1 MSHRI
6 LPTVLS
12 VGSILT
18 LALLGPVAGAPARA
32 QPTAERLD
40 RAESLIDAGEAE
52 KAIDLLEPLPGD
64 EPLRARALLLRST
77 ARFMLGR
84 MEEGRTDLDRSL
96 ELDPSQRQAW
106 LNRAG
111 LDIAEQRYDAALDAL
126 REARRL
132 DPEAPDNHLNIGAV
146 LLLQGRV
153 EEAAESFERYLSV
166 AEDRAEGLFLVAK
179 NYAGRGYTE
188 PAVEH
193 LRRAT
198 EIEERYRVVA
208 RTDPA
213 FDPISSSEA
222 FQEVLKRDVYSPPA
236 DHHRA
241 VRAFDVAYQG
251 GDGPL
256 LSAVLEA
263 LRTLEEP
270 FDPRVEVSE
279 TWAVIHGQRLRV
291 KLTDRPEVEDA
302 SAVRLSAPPESFDA
316 QEWSERTERLF
327 REIRLALLRRQRSQP
342 EEGTEKEA
350 GRQRS

>member
-6 LPTVLS
+6 LSTVLT
-12 VGSILT
+12 VGAFLA
-18 LALLGPVAGAPARA
+18 LALLGPAAAPARA
-32 QPTAERLD
+32 DSTAERLD
-40 RAESLIDAGEAE
+40 RAETLIDDGSAE
-52 KAIDLLEPLPGD
+52 QAIALLEPLPGD
-64 EPLRARALLLRST
+64 RSLRARALLLRST
-77 ARFMLGR
+77 ARFILGR
-84 MEEGRTDLDRSL
+84 MEEGRADLERSL
-96 ELDPSQRQAW
+96 ELDPDLRQAW

-111 LDIAEQRYDAALDAL
+111 LDIAEQRYDAALEAL
-126 REARRL
+126 RQARRL

-146 LLLQGRV
+146 LLLQGRI
-153 EEAAESFERYLSV
+153 EEATESFERYLSV
-166 AEDRAEGLFLVAK
+166 VEDRAEGHFLVAK
-179 NYAGRGYTE
+179 NYAGRGYAK

-193 LRRAT
+193 LRRAA
-198 EIEERYRVVA
+198 ELEERYRLVA

-222 FQEVLKRDVYSPPA
+222 FQEVLERDTYSPPA

-241 VRAFDVAYQG
+241 VRAFDAAYDG

-291 KLTDRPEVEDA
+291 KLSDRPEVEGA

-316 QEWSERTERLF
+316 RDWAERTERLF
-327 REIRLALLRRQRSQP
+327 REIRLALIRRQRSQP
-342 EEGTEKEA
+342 EEGAEKET
-350 GRQRS
+350 GQRTS